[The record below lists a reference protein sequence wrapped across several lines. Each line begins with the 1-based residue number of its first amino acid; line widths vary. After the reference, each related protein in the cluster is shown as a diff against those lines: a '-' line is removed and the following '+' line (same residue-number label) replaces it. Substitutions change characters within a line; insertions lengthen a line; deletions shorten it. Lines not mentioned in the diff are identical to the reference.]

1 MRPLGAMRARE
12 VSLGKS
18 SGPES
23 SASSPTWL
31 VPLAYRG
38 GTLGTVS
45 RGGRALLAR
54 GVLLVP
60 DAVDDLRAT
69 ADSLLT
75 DAERLARLE
84 ERKLGLDPTDPAA
97 VELSREIEDLTEQIR
112 REAIAEREIVEEIQE
127 GNKPEKAPEGA

>member
-1 MRPLGAMRARE
+1 
-12 VSLGKS
+12 
-18 SGPES
+18 
-23 SASSPTWL
+23 
-31 VPLAYRG
+31 
-38 GTLGTVS
+38 
-45 RGGRALLAR
+45 LLAR

-127 GNKPEKAPEGA
+127 GNKPEKATEGA